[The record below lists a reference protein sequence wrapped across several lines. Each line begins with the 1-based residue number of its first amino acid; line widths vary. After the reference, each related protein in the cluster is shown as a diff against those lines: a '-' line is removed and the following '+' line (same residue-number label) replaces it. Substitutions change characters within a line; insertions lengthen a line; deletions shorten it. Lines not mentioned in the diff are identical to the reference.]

1 MENLERKHFGGLGA
15 LERVDPKRAMRPT
28 SLEWECADDNVVH
41 IFLSSSVTLL
51 VVQAVVADLEIMKS
65 CMFAIAGRHFMR

>member
-1 MENLERKHFGGLGA
+1 M
-15 LERVDPKRAMRPT
+15 
-28 SLEWECADDNVVH
+28 H